1 MLHLTD
7 VGAPVGKEHHAL
19 VHLHPLAF
27 QKLEETA
34 LRLFV
39 IRLDES
45 EATTRSILGHRFADD
60 HFEVRLL
67 VFPLPHIATVNADRQ
82 RRLGTRQ
89 CCPLPGAALN
99 ETYPFIAQG
108 CFCSFSDP
116 VQVIAYT
123 GRIERFSYRQRVL
136 EQVRGQFK
144 GDQRSPFGLQW
155 FGWHPQ

>member
-27 QKLEETA
+27 QKLEEKA

-82 RRLGTRQ
+82 RRLGRGNAAHCLGQ
-89 CCPLPGAALN
+89 PLNVSSHHEHIVEAV
-99 ETYPFIAQG
+99 
-108 CFCSFSDP
+108 D
-116 VQVIAYT
+116 
-123 GRIERFSYRQRVL
+123 
-136 EQVRGQFK
+136 
-144 GDQRSPFGLQW
+144 
-155 FGWHPQ
+155 